1 MANQAYY
8 IAIENKVIALN
19 KAIGELQEVLDL
31 EIKQN
36 ETGKL
41 SPENYDVQGT
51 LQVNINWLA
60 KRMSA
65 ASELMKKHADNSMY
79 QSVNYEAVRGEHFV

>member
-1 MANQAYY
+1 MASQAYY
-8 IAIENKVIALN
+8 IAVEEKVLALN

-36 ETGKL
+36 QTDKL

-51 LQVNINWLA
+51 LSVNINWLA
-60 KRMSA
+60 KRLTA
-65 ASELMKKHADNSMY
+65 AALLMKTNADNSMY
-79 QSVNYEAVRGEHFV
+79 QPVNYSANRGEHYV